1 MSKKN
6 RPLEKNARRIE
17 RAVRKGR
24 IPTKINL
31 VEWLKD
37 RGHAQTTGEAVLL
50 IQAGAVRSESHTLNG
65 NHTITREV
73 PEELRDPETGQ
84 PEVVS
89 VEVFSPL
96 YPSALRDTI
105 TFAG

>member
-1 MSKKN
+1 MSRKN
-6 RPLEKNARRIE
+6 RPLEKKARAME
-17 RAVRKGR
+17 RAIRKGR

-31 VEWLKD
+31 VEWLMD
-37 RGHAQTTGEAVLL
+37 RSHAQTKGEAVLL
-50 IQAGAVRSESHTLNG
+50 IQAGAVRSESHTLDG
-65 NHTITREV
+65 KHTITREV

-89 VEVFSPL
+89 VDVFSTL
-96 YPSALRDTI
+96 YPSSLRNTI